1 MEQENIYNDPCTKI
15 DPWCV
20 DAYFELSL
28 DKNDPAQLIL
38 DNSWGQT
45 IVDLTPAVKT
55 AETITHLLLT
65 DTALQFNREDYGRD
79 GAENGGI
86 DCIGGDALS
95 RIISMKYLK
104 DVTQETPP
112 TTGDVY
118 MYDAFLNLFQPFN
131 LKTFVDSTNADI
143 AGLKERVSTWEQALA
158 LLTGTVNNNYIAQT
172 NALNNYMDVT
182 NKRLDII
189 EATIARP
196 DGIPTNTRIAWSNIN
211 YYADYTNTNNRN
223 NGIFT
228 HSISQT
234 ITNDTR
240 DA

>member
-1 MEQENIYNDPCTKI
+1 MYEENIYNDPCTKI

-28 DKNDPAQLIL
+28 DDIDPAQLTL
-38 DNSWGQT
+38 NSSWEPT
-45 IVDLTPAVKT
+45 TVDLTPAVKT
-55 AETITHLLLT
+55 AETITNLILT
-65 DTALQFNREDYGRD
+65 DKALQFNREDYGRD

-86 DCIGGDALS
+86 DCINGDALS
-95 RIISMKYLK
+95 RIISMQYLR

-131 LKTFVDSTNADI
+131 LQTFVDSTNAAIQD
-143 AGLKERVSTWEQALA
+143 LQERVQTWEEALN
-158 LLTGTVNNNYIAQT
+158 LLGVKVNNNYIAQT
-172 NALNNYMDVT
+172 NALQNYMDVT

-196 DGIPTNTRIAWSNIN
+196 AGIPTDTRIAYANIN
-211 YYADYTNTNNRN
+211 YYSDHTNTDNRN
-223 NGIFT
+223 HGIFT
-228 HSISQT
+228 HSTALT
-234 ITNDTR
+234 IADDTK